1 MPSLLGPPSMLSQI
15 DVDPCT
21 TAAVFTLVLYD
32 YILTVS
38 REIELFWRR
47 PKRSWAFVFFVANRY
62 ITILGQIIQVIYTF
76 LSPTIR
82 SYYTWCDSLLLMI
95 QVVVFVVQLIGG
107 AQAIMTMRV
116 YALYHNSRPVLIFL
130 LALMFVASIIGCW
143 AIFSNGF
150 TPSGLTVL
158 SVPQLQSTGG
168 VGCSSG
174 AYLSSEQAVY
184 MAAAWSGQL
193 AFDVVVF
200 LLTLVRSLRIRKEGS
215 RSIVDILL
223 RDGSLYFA
231 VMCGANVVN
240 IIVLLNLI
248 NTGFKAYVEPSGSG
262 GNRSDEFGTVFTVTC
277 KHGIYHATY
286 WFCDWCQRRSN
297 SMTDADINELGELYW
312 NYMAS
317 KLDQSSQIKVKQHQ
331 VNISAVVLDIS
342 WTIRL

>member
-1 MPSLLGPPSMLSQI
+1 MRLRRLRECEQMPSLLGPPSMLSQI

-82 SYYTWCDSLLLMI
+82 SYYTRCDSLLLMI
-95 QVVVFVVQLIGG
+95 QVVMFVVQLIGG
-107 AQAIMTMRV
+107 AIMTMRV

-240 IIVLLNLI
+240 IIVLLIATNSVKAVACTFVNVISSTLVSRLMLNLRDPGVTDLTSLALYSLSHA
-248 NTGFKAYVEPSGSG
+248 NM
-262 GNRSDEFGTVFTVTC
+262 VFTMPLT
-277 KHGIYHATY
+277 GSATGA
-286 WFCDWCQRRSN
+286 N
-297 SMTDADINELGELYW
+297 AGVI
-312 NYMAS
+312 A
-317 KLDQSSQIKVKQHQ
+317 
-331 VNISAVVLDIS
+331 
-342 WTIRL
+342 